1 MRPLHFG
8 AALGKGDFRLGQ
20 PFGTLHGHFLL
31 GDDHPRLFYFHF
43 GQARRGR
50 FRPCCFGSGLGGN
63 GCLFGGAGLRFGAG
77 QFGTGLGR
85 GLNLQRFGFGLGL
98 HPNGFGRLPL
108 LHQRNF
114 LHPLRFFQLLLTQP
128 PRLGRGQF
136 CIPLDFTRLLQGEPL
151 RFRLALLEGEGVV
164 FALFEGANFGRILRL
179 PLLQAGLLFHLRL
192 V

>member
-1 MRPLHFG
+1 MRQLHPHLFQLDEDWCFLIQFGHLLLAGNVQLAQSLLGVNLDFAQFLRPLHFG
-8 AALGKGDFRLGQ
+8 AALGKGDFRFGQ
-20 PFGTLHGHFLL
+20 PFGALHGHFLL
-31 GDDHPRLFYFHF
+31 GNDDAGLFHFHF

-114 LHPLRFFQLLLTQP
+114 LHPLRFF
-128 PRLGRGQF
+128 
-136 CIPLDFTRLLQGEPL
+136 
-151 RFRLALLEGEGVV
+151 
-164 FALFEGANFGRILRL
+164 
-179 PLLQAGLLFHLRL
+179 
-192 V
+192 